1 MKKRKAKSSSED
13 KYDTFSITMELER
26 PLLYNEEDSLEKQD
40 YKKKEENARKLKKG
54 IVALLIVVVLFVV
67 GFFIWLS
74 NGYKIQEDSLSYLES
89 DSYVQV
95 TTEDKN
101 IYFTPKNINATKG
114 FIFYPGE
121 RVDASAYAKIC
132 KKVAAQGYKVVAVNM
147 PFNYPSLGI
156 NKASKIIEANP
167 GIDKWVLGGDSLGG
181 SAACKYVSNNA
192 KIDGII
198 LISSYPTNDIN
209 NLGIDVLSISGS
221 KDDVVDYKQLVNSK
235 NKLPKDTQYV
245 EIEGANHSQFGS
257 YGKYSGDGD
266 ALISEDEQINITV
279 NNITNFMNKIQ

>member
-1 MKKRKAKSSSED
+1 MKKRKAKSSSKD

-26 PLLYNEEDSLEKQD
+26 PLLYNEEDNLKIQD
-40 YKKKEENARKLKKG
+40 YKKKEENSNKLKKG
-54 IVALLIVVVLFVV
+54 IYALLFVVVLFVV

-74 NGYKIQEDSLSYLES
+74 NGYKLQSDSLSYLES
-89 DSYVQV
+89 DSAVQV

-101 IYFTPKNINATKG
+101 IYFTPKNVDTNKG
-114 FIFYPGE
+114 LIFYPGE
-121 RVDASAYAKIC
+121 RVDASSYAKIC
-132 KKVAAQGYKVVAVNM
+132 KKVASLGYKVVAVDM
-147 PFNYPSLGI
+147 PFNYPSLGVD
-156 NKASKIIEANP
+156 KASEIMKSNPEIE
-167 GIDKWVLGGDSLGG
+167 KWILGGDSLGG
-181 SAACKYVSNNA
+181 TAACKFASKNA
-192 KIDGII
+192 KVDGIV

-221 KDDVVDYKQLVNSK
+221 KDDVIDYKKLINSK
-235 NKLPKDTQYV
+235 HKLPKDTIYV

-279 NNITNFMNKIQ
+279 NNIVTFLNSI